1 MRKTELQI
9 LFPTEKLD
17 ALRFF
22 MEKKELTIE
31 RELKDFLD
39 KTYEKVVPA
48 HVREYVESR
57 IDQEPTQEQTP
68 ETEAQEQEQQPESQ
82 RQPRQTRRQREQAAA
97 ESAPVL
103 DSQGEDAAPAEEE
116 NQGMSMSM

>member
-57 IDQEPTQEQTP
+57 IDQEPAQEQTP
-68 ETEAQEQEQQPESQ
+68 EPEAQEQEQQPESQ